1 MWYSHNP
8 CFALRQTAEGIR
20 AAIIQ
25 EVTTN
30 ARRFSSCNV
39 KLQRHYCNV
48 KLQQLQLGESLQRS
62 MYKYVQQEEHY
73 VRDINF
79 DGQFAFE
86 WV

>member
-1 MWYSHNP
+1 M
-8 CFALRQTAEGIR
+8 
-20 AAIIQ
+20 
-25 EVTTN
+25 
-30 ARRFSSCNV
+30 

-73 VRDINF
+73 VRDLNF
-79 DGQFAFE
+79 DGGQFAFE